1 MADRPLRELRAT
13 YPATRTL
20 EGGGVPIRRA
30 LPPPNGRY
38 DLVDPFLLLDD
49 VELVPGSGPSF
60 PPHPHRGFEILTYLI
75 TGGMSHEDSEGNK
88 ASVGPGGLQHI
99 VAGKGIWHG
108 EEVDAAM
115 GPMRGVQMWINLPRA
130 EKGCEPGYHLVD
142 GPDVPVTRDGAATV
156 RRLAGEGG
164 AVAFHRP
171 SLYRDV
177 TVEADAEVTIEVP
190 DGWQGFAYVIDGG
203 GQFGSEADIL
213 GPSHLGILGA
223 SGSLRIV
230 AGPGGVR
237 FMLGAAQPIGETPRW
252 RGPYVD

>member
-1 MADRPLRELRAT
+1 MSDRALREIRAT

-20 EGGGVPIRRA
+20 EGAGVPIRRA

-49 VELVPGSGPSF
+49 VELIPGAGPSF
-60 PPHPHRGFEILTYLI
+60 PPHPHRGFEILTYLV

-88 ASVGPGGLQHI
+88 AGVGPGGLQHI
-99 VAGKGIWHG
+99 VAGKGMWHG
-108 EEVDAAM
+108 EEVDAAA
-115 GPMRGVQMWINLPRA
+115 GPMRGIQMWINVPRA
-130 EKGCEPGYHLVD
+130 EKGVDPRYQLVD

-164 AVAFHRP
+164 AVTFARP
-171 SLYRDV
+171 SMYRDV
-177 TVEADAEVTIEVP
+177 TVDADVEVTIAIP

-203 GQFGSEADIL
+203 GQFGSDGDVVGPWTNAIL
-213 GPSHLGILGA
+213 GTAGD
-223 SGSLRIV
+223 LRVV

-237 FMLGAAQPIGETPRW
+237 FMLGAAMPIGEAPRW